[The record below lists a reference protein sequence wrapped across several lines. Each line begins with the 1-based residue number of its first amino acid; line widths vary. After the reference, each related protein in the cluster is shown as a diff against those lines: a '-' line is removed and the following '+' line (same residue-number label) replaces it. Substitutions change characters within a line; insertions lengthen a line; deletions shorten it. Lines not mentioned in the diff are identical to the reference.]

1 VGEIRTYRY
10 LRVWT
15 EAMTLAENCYLFSH
29 GSPRE
34 ELFDAAE
41 ALLSHCAEMLRG
53 LIRNVQMAGEV

>member
-1 VGEIRTYRY
+1 
-10 LRVWT
+10 
-15 EAMTLAENCYLFSH
+15 MTLAENCYLFSH

-34 ELFDAAE
+34 ELFDAAD